1 MIDLNQSLQTAKSAA
16 LLAGEF
22 LSKSQGSDLNVLLNE
37 GRDLKLQLD
46 IDTENKIKNYISAR
60 SNYSILGEETGNSDK
75 LDEYFWVV
83 DPLDGTSNFLRG
95 IPISCVSIA
104 LMHNLKP
111 VLGVIYDFN
120 HQDLY
125 FGHSDSKA
133 YINDQEIKVS
143 SLSSKKESTLV
154 TGIPAKT
161 HYSNDEFNQ
170 LISTFQAW
178 KKIRMIG
185 SAAMAA
191 VYVAAGKAETY
202 QEKGIFLWD
211 IAAGAAIVIAAGGKI
226 SITNVQSDYRVD
238 AKFTNN
244 QIKE

>member
-1 MIDLNQSLQTAKSAA
+1 MIDLHQSLEIAESAA

-22 LSKSQGSDLNVLLNE
+22 LLKSKSTDLKVLLNE

-46 IDTENKIKNYISAR
+46 IDTENIIKDYISAH
-60 SNYSILGEETGNSDK
+60 SNYSILGEETGPSDK
-75 LDEYFWVV
+75 LGEYFWVI

-104 LMHNLKP
+104 LMHDLKP
-111 VLGVIYDFN
+111 TLGVIYDFN
-120 HQDLY
+120 HGDLY
-125 FGHSDSKA
+125 SGHIESKA
-133 YINDQEIKVS
+133 LVNNQEIQVS
-143 SLSSKKESTLV
+143 SLSSKNESTLL
-154 TGIPAKT
+154 TGIPAKIN
-161 HYSNDEFNQ
+161 YSDDEFNQ
-170 LISTFQAW
+170 LISTFQSW

-211 IAAGAAIVIAAGGKI
+211 IAAGAAIVNAAGGI
-226 SITNVQSDYRVD
+226 ALITNLQPDYRVD
-238 AKFTNN
+238 AKFSNN
-244 QIKE
+244 QIEE